1 MFHPPSGLAFAPLA
15 EDLLFTQPVKEK
27 CISGLPGSACDG
39 LFSLPVDEKSIWFG
53 LGWLAFGPRACP
65 LGKGLT
71 FHPACRGSLFQG
83 SLEDLVMD
91 FSPYLSTKSS
101 FALLRLPS
109 LGPSGRLLGISWE
122 GTHFWYISERLKPG
136 APSHMGPARFNAAF
150 TFAISSSESNLNAP
164 RRRDAALLD
173 NGAPTSGCC
182 GGRRA
187 GHSVD

>member
-1 MFHPPSGLAFAPLA
+1 VYVRALR
-15 EDLLFTQPVKEK
+15 
-27 CISGLPGSACDG
+27 SACDG
-39 LFSLPVDEKSIWFG
+39 LFSLPVDKKVHLVWAR
-53 LGWLAFGPRACP
+53 LACLQASRLPPWERTYFPPCP
-65 LGKGLT
+65 SRK
-71 FHPACRGSLFQG
+71 SLFQG

-122 GTHFWYISERLKPG
+122 GTHFGYISGRLKPG

-164 RRRDAALLD
+164 RGRDAALLD

-187 GHSVD
+187 ERSVD